1 VVPRLVGTT
10 ATASG
15 LPPAGPLKYA
25 IWEDKDPEASA
36 QFARM
41 ILSAREREKRNMKVM
56 VIVWARKRTAVVGRM
71 VIGKPKSF
79 SSEVICWKTGKIR
92 SACLIALNMGLD
104 DLKELADCNRS
115 YPTYISL
122 A

>member
-1 VVPRLVGTT
+1 VKTLPSAEVAETSRPSQITVVPRLVRTT

-71 VIGKPKSF
+71 VIGKTEKF
-79 SSEVICWKTGKIR
+79 Q
-92 SACLIALNMGLD
+92 
-104 DLKELADCNRS
+104 
-115 YPTYISL
+115 
-122 A
+122 